1 MKALLLAGLFLLT
14 SLFANLNDESNT
26 DSSAAVENI
35 VQNEGSQEQAETAVL
50 AKAIYLSYEKV
61 PSRVLKGEIFKVTIK
76 ALSTVKDFV
85 DITYELS
92 DSEGVKLL
100 NDFPSRNIDSN
111 NYFETFYFLAT
122 SDTIKLP
129 NITATLLDDNNI
141 RYQKTTLFGE
151 KLDVISLNP
160 DKNFSNIIAD
170 SFEVTQYKTTNYDST
185 HNIVVF
191 VATAANCNISALKLN
206 DVYKQGKESIFE
218 SYTNS
223 KITYYAIIDKSID
236 NLSFTYFNLSKNRFM
251 PINIPI
257 IVNDDMVTT
266 QSDLK
271 PKDQSHEILKMG
283 LASVI
288 ALVAFLIILWR
299 KKYIYLIF
307 IIIPLVYVL
316 YAGTPSKEVCIKQGA
331 NIYLLPV
338 RNGTIFETT
347 PSEYHLQKEGESED
361 WIKIQLENKKIGWVK
376 NEDLCSN

>member
-236 NLSFTYFNLSKNRFM
+236 NLSFTYFNLSKNRFI